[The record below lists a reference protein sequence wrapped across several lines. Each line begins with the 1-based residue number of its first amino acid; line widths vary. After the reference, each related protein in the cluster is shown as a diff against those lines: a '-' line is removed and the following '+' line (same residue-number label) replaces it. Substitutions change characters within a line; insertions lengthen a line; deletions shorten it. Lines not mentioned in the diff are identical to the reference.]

1 MAGAPCGFI
10 FRDAAMS
17 APAFGDRRCYQLP
30 PGAKGLAAR
39 AVVMFL
45 FNVLCNV
52 LNAWKIQQISMK
64 LMVTIQIFT
73 DNWHTHP

>member
-1 MAGAPCGFI
+1 MAGAPCCFI
-10 FRDAAMS
+10 FRDAAKS

-45 FNVLCNV
+45 FNVLSNV
-52 LNAWKIQQISMK
+52 WKIQQISMK
-64 LMVTIQIFT
+64 LMVTI
-73 DNWHTHP
+73 

>member
-1 MAGAPCGFI
+1 MAGAPCCFI

-45 FNVLCNV
+45 FNDLCNIWKV
-52 LNAWKIQQISMK
+52 KIQQISMK
-64 LMVTIQIFT
+64 LMVTIQILT
-73 DNWHTHP
+73 DNSQTHP

>member
-1 MAGAPCGFI
+1 
-10 FRDAAMS
+10 MS

-45 FNVLCNV
+45 FNVLCNIWKV
-52 LNAWKIQQISMK
+52 KIQQISMK
-64 LMVTIQIFT
+64 LMVTIQILT
-73 DNWHTHP
+73 DNSQTHP

>member
-1 MAGAPCGFI
+1 MAGAVCCFI

-45 FNVLCNV
+45 FNVL
-52 LNAWKIQQISMK
+52 NAWKIQQISMK

-73 DNWHTHP
+73 DNWHTDP